1 MKNSFFLVIPAQS
14 NSPERLSPYGKDA
27 VNQWILELPTAN
39 PSLST
44 RLLFDFIEDL
54 NKVDMPAQQRLDVL
68 ELIRPSFLLIEDY
81 LRSRLLVAGFP
92 KGENEQKIFNVLILI
107 ERSFA
112 VGYWVII
119 REITRRD
126 TGWFKARN
134 VPLAI
139 QRTIKGLSEIVVTH
153 YMMFRAVP
161 DWIWID
167 LHSLY
172 KLSVRAKKETTKV
185 PDITRLPSKVS
196 TSEECYKQ
204 VLLLSLAEP
213 SGLMQ
218 KEIAQVYRFIGNIC
232 QYISIEKQAVKDQKG
247 QCIVLMDEDTK
258 PFWQK
263 DGGQPDSS
271 MMYMDLLRLYKA
283 LQGSNKYID
292 NEDARFSSLIKQ
304 NKASEKMS
312 ASLFMYLQRCWM
324 GETFSGGD
332 FFGDRLDRYISIGLD
347 ATHLLQSDS
356 KTRGGEEALEFLAE
370 SFSDREL
377 ACTFEQEGVLSIGS
391 LVSFRKTNEPESKRV
406 LSVVKKITIPAQS
419 EKIVF
424 ELAAISPV
432 SYAVSYVN
440 LDADVK
446 DMDDS
451 HHKALLYGVKD
462 KSGEKSFII
471 VESFMHKNDDGLR
484 LFMGGKN
491 FPIILGNRKN
501 IGLGYWQFECRQ
513 IEEKQVEQISKKKG
527 YDFI

>member
-1 MKNSFFLVIPAQS
+1 VKNSFFLVIPAQS
-14 NSPERLSPYGKDA
+14 NSPELLSPYEKDA

-44 RLLFDFIEDL
+44 RLLFDYVEGL
-54 NKVDMPAQQRLDVL
+54 NKIDMPAQQRLDIL

-81 LRSRLLVAGFP
+81 LRSRLLIAGFP
-92 KGENEQKIFNVLILI
+92 KGENEQKIFNVLVLI
-107 ERSFA
+107 ERSFTI
-112 VGYWVII
+112 GYWIII
-119 REITRRD
+119 RELTRRD
-126 TGWFKARN
+126 AGWFKARN

-139 QRTIKGLSEIVVTH
+139 QRTIKGLSEIIVTH
-153 YMMFRAVP
+153 YMMFRAAP
-161 DWIWID
+161 DWVWID

-172 KLSVRAKKETTKV
+172 KLSVKAKKDTTKV

-196 TSEECYKQ
+196 TSEDCYKQ
-204 VLLLSLAEP
+204 VLLLSLADP

-218 KEIAQVYRFIGNIC
+218 KEITQVYKFIGNIC
-232 QYISIEKQAVKDQKG
+232 QYISIEKQPVKGQKG
-247 QCIVLMDEDTK
+247 QCIVLMDEDAK

-263 DGGQPDSS
+263 EGDQPDSS
-271 MMYMDLLRLYKA
+271 MMYVDLLKFYKA
-283 LQGSNKYID
+283 LQVSNKYVD
-292 NEDARFSSLIKQ
+292 NEEARFSSLIKQ
-304 NKASEKMS
+304 NKSSEKMS
-312 ASLFMYLQRCWM
+312 ASLFMYLQHCWV
-324 GETFSGGD
+324 GEKFAGGD
-332 FFGDRLDRYISIGLD
+332 FFVDRLDRYIAIGLD
-347 ATHLLQSDS
+347 ATHLLQSNS
-356 KTRGGEEALEFLAE
+356 KKRAEEKLEFLAE

-391 LVSFRKTNEPESKRV
+391 LVSFRKTKEPESKRV
-406 LSVVKKITIPAQS
+406 LSIVKKITIPAQS

-424 ELAAISPV
+424 ELAGISSV

-440 LDADVK
+440 LDAVAK
-446 DMDDS
+446 DKDDS

-462 KSGEKSFII
+462 KTGERSFII

-484 LFMGGKN
+484 LFMNEKN

-513 IEEKQVEQISKKKG
+513 IEEKQVEQVVKKKG